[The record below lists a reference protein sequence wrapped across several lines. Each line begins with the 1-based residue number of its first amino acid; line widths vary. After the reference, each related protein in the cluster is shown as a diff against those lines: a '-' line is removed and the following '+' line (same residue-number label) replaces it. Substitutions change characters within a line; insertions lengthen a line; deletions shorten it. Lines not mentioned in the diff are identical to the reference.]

1 MSESWRRIIPGGT
14 IAKKGLIEFCL
25 VVAPV
30 NFDGDNNELIK
41 KTSINTHLFAARSP
55 FQDERMKV

>member
-14 IAKKGLIEFCL
+14 IAKLIEFRL

>member
-30 NFDGDNNELIK
+30 HFDGDNNELK
-41 KTSINTHLFAARSP
+41 KETSINTHFIRGA
-55 FQDERMKV
+55 